1 MRTNRSISVALT
13 LTLALA
19 LSACGGDADGPTS
32 VGPSGEQGA
41 TATAPQ
47 DARPTET
54 EEPAET
60 DDDTS
65 TESAEAAATET
76 SGGTAAETTGDDGGD
91 DDDSE
96 ESTGEATEPDDDT
109 DDDGEDDDSDG
120 VVAGGP
126 AADLTPSA
134 LAAIETALGEA
145 DGTAYEVDDREDGFW
160 EVDVLTADGAVEV
173 TVAPD
178 GTTVDGTSDDS
189 DDALPDAGRQAL
201 AGARV
206 SLAEAIVAAVR
217 ASEGQLDSAELAEQD
232 GDWWWRVV
240 VDSTDEDDIEL
251 RVDPVTAEVVAS
263 AG

>member
-1 MRTNRSISVALT
+1 ATSTAAATPESP
-13 LTLALA
+13 
-19 LSACGGDADGPTS
+19 SESDDAADTD
-32 VGPSGEQGA
+32 
-41 TATAPQ
+41 
-47 DARPTET
+47 DA
-54 EEPAET
+54 ADDT
-60 DDDTS
+60 DDDTDD
-65 TESAEAAATET
+65 AAT
-76 SGGTAAETTGDDGGD
+76 
-91 DDDSE
+91 
-96 ESTGEATEPDDDT
+96 STGEATEADDDT

-134 LAAIETALGEA
+134 LAAIETALGEV

-160 EVDVLTADGAVEV
+160 EVDVLTSDGSVVV

-201 AGARV
+201 ASARV

-217 ASEGQLDSAELAEQD
+217 ASEGQLDSAGLAEQD
-232 GDWWWRVV
+232 GKWWWRVV